1 MIACMIITHNNQ
13 LLKRSI
19 GMVSGGGARVG
30 RAGELLEV
38 ELIPHVDHLGGE
50 LGAGVAAAGCGLL
63 PGVKVSDHLAWVAF
77 ACVRENGCV

>member
-1 MIACMIITHNNQ
+1 MIACVIITHNNQ

-38 ELIPHVDHLGGE
+38 ELIPQIDHPGCE
-50 LGAGVAAAGCGLL
+50 LGSGVTAAWCGLL
-63 PGVKVSDHLAWVAF
+63 P
-77 ACVRENGCV
+77 